1 MKITRNRLCRD
12 LPIGVIM
19 DNQEPVTGDK
29 GRSAALSRRNFM
41 RTVGT
46 ATAAVAAVAPSPIR
60 AAVTGAKPQYAM
72 VIDDRRCTGCQ
83 ACTVACKSEYDVP
96 LGGSRSWVESVEKG
110 TYPNVTRSFLPAL
123 CNQCSEPPCVPVC
136 PVDATYKRKEDG
148 IVVIDQDECI
158 GCRLCVEACP
168 YDARF
173 MNLAAGDPKLN
184 RRRGA
189 AEKCDFCLHR
199 VTEGVVPSCVNTCTG
214 QARIFGDLNDPDSE
228 VSKLL
233 ADNAVTVLKP
243 EEGTKPNV
251 FYIAADH
258 SEQIEAAYSGRYLR
272 IDTNRLEEG
281 WVGKPT
287 HRRAG
292 EGRR

>member
-1 MKITRNRLCRD
+1 
-12 LPIGVIM
+12 M

-29 GRSAALSRRNFM
+29 GRSAALSRRKFM

-46 ATAAVAAVAPSPIR
+46 ATAVAAGATVAPSPIR
-60 AAVTGAKPQYAM
+60 AAVTGTKPQYAM
-72 VIDDRRCTGCQ
+72 VIDVRRCTGCQ

-96 LGGSRSWVESVEKG
+96 LGGARSWVEYIEKG
-110 TYPNVTRSFLPAL
+110 TYPNVTRSFLPSL
-123 CNQCSEPPCVPVC
+123 CNNCSEPPCTPVC
-136 PVDATYKRKEDG
+136 PVDATYRREEDG

-158 GCRLCVEACP
+158 GCRKCVQACP

-173 MNLAAGDPKLN
+173 MNPTAGDPAVN
-184 RRRGA
+184 RKKGA

-214 QARIFGDLNDPDSE
+214 QARIFGDLNDPNSE

-233 ADNAVTVLKP
+233 AKNSVTVLKP

-258 SEQIEAAYSGRYLR
+258 TEAKDAAYTGQYVRITGNRNEELWAGRATR
-272 IDTNRLEEG
+272 
-281 WVGKPT
+281 
-287 HRRAG
+287 RRAD